1 MGYRERFLEFIEKI
15 KDKIIEHYKERLVTI
30 AIFGSVGRDCFRPD
44 SDIDILIVAEDLPKG
59 RIKRAQEFN
68 EHIEKGLLDEIYRL
82 YKEGIPL
89 RLSPLFKTPDEVS
102 LGSPLF
108 LDMTEDVKIL
118 YDKGDF
124 FKRYL
129 EELKDKL
136 KKLGARKVFY
146 KGGYYWEL
154 KPDYKH
160 GEIIE
165 L

>member
-1 MGYRERFLEFIEKI
+1 
-15 KDKIIEHYKERLVTI
+15 
-30 AIFGSVGRDCFRPD
+30 
-44 SDIDILIVAEDLPKG
+44 
-59 RIKRAQEFN
+59 
-68 EHIEKGLLDEIYRL
+68 
-82 YKEGIPL
+82 
-89 RLSPLFKTPDEVS
+89 
-102 LGSPLF
+102 
-108 LDMTEDVKIL
+108 VKIL